1 MDDIFISHHEL
12 KKDLGEIEKIGQT
25 LAQRLALLEQN
36 MKYIFSRIKLCVTF
50 EQAQVYFEILDD
62 IQSTLALLVHRENI
76 GIPDRLWRFM
86 TDFDNFEEAKNYY
99 FERIKNGEYAF

>member
-1 MDDIFISHHEL
+1 MDDIFISHNEL

-36 MKYIFSRIKLCVTF
+36 MKYIFSQIKLCITL
-50 EQAQVYFEILDD
+50 EQAQEYFEILDD
-62 IQSTLALLVHRENI
+62 IQSMLALLVYRENI
-76 GIPDRLWRFM
+76 GVPDRLWRFM